1 MKADTIKHDIVV
13 CGGGPAGV
21 MAAIAA
27 ARNGADTLLI

>member
-1 MKADTIKHDIVV
+1 MKIDKTKHDVIV

-27 ARNGADTLLI
+27 ARNGG